1 MGGVALKVGEVT
13 RGAGVGIFVPAGR
26 RSRRKGQ
33 SDLDL
38 VAFGGLAFLAY
49 RGAWVA
55 LAAGFVLLVNVWLAF
70 VRKTPCDV
78 ENKSGRGA
86 CGNDAR
92 GALRACYRS
101 EHKRAKRDALF
112 ALFGLDNPGR
122 RWRIM
127 WSRDRSPGG
136 RRSPLPTSVPPKV
149 TRPLHDALVLVA
161 TVVGSIAAVVST
173 VIDLT

>member
-1 MGGVALKVGEVT
+1 VARSEGI
-13 RGAGVGIFVPAGR
+13 GIFVPAGR
-26 RSRRKGQ
+26 RRRKGQ
-33 SDLDL
+33 SELDL
-38 VAFGGLAFLAY
+38 VAFGSLAFLAY
-49 RGAWVA
+49 RGAWIA
-55 LAAGFVLLVNVWLAF
+55 MSAGFVLLVIVWLAF
-70 VRKTPCDV
+70 VRRTPCDV

-136 RRSPLPTSVPPKV
+136 RSSPPPSTVPSKV
-149 TRPLHDALVLVA
+149 TRPLQDALMLVA
-161 TVVGSIAAVVST
+161 TVAGSIATIITT
-173 VIDLT
+173 VIQLT

>member
-1 MGGVALKVGEVT
+1 MA
-13 RGAGVGIFVPAGR
+13 RSAGVGIFVPAGK
-26 RSRRKGQ
+26 RSRRKGE
-33 SDLDL
+33 SELDL
-38 VAFGGLAFLAY
+38 VAVGGLAFLAY

-55 LAAGFVLLVNVWLAF
+55 LATGFALLVIVWLAF
-70 VRKTPCDV
+70 FRRTPCDV
-78 ENKSGRGA
+78 ENKNGRGA

-112 ALFGLDNPGR
+112 ALFGLENPGR

-136 RRSPLPTSVPPKV
+136 RRSPLPTSVPPRV
-149 TRPLHDALVLVA
+149 TRPLQDAVVLVA
-161 TVVGSIAAVVST
+161 TVAGSIAAVITT
-173 VIDLT
+173 VTDLT